1 LPPEILAYTHGAAHP
16 ASPIDRRLE
25 LAQPHV
31 EPADLVSEVG
41 DGRVQLLL
49 DDFKAAED
57 QSEADSI
64 RILLVPVAKEDEDLP
79 RDLATCHMGRYERA
93 GDSKHDLRLLDRV
106 ERSHL
111 RT

>member
-1 LPPEILAYTHGAAHP
+1 LPLEILAHAHGAAHS
-16 ASPIDRRLE
+16 ASPINRRLE

-31 EPADLVSEVG
+31 EPADLVCEVG

-57 QSEADSI
+57 QSKADSVG
-64 RILLVPVAKEDEDLP
+64 ILLVPVAKEDEDLS
-79 RDLATCHMGRYERA
+79 RDLAASHVGRYKRA
-93 GDSKHDLRLLDRV
+93 GDGKHDLRLLNRV

-111 RT
+111 PR